1 MLLGLQKKIEIFFS
15 LINHFS
21 DYQHNNSEM
30 FAFILLFVMYTGAFW
45 YTPPTPPKKQ
55 QKQFTVLQETS
66 SNVTYDRSHLF

>member
-1 MLLGLQKKIEIFFS
+1 MLLGLQNKIEIFFS

-21 DYQHNNSEM
+21 DYQHSNSEM
-30 FAFILLFVMYTGAFW
+30 FAFILLFFMYTGAFW

-55 QKQFTVLQETS
+55 ETS